1 MDSKIEDQN
10 SHRCKPP
17 ERRAKWNAYDN
28 TIIRLNDLGRGIF
41 GDRALARNIDDR
53 ALLGQSIVLFNVS
66 ARSEGRKKLDQPES
80 RR

>member
-28 TIIRLNDLGRGIF
+28 AIIRLNDLGRGFF
-41 GDRALARNIDDR
+41 GDRALARNVDDR
-53 ALLGQSIVLFNVS
+53 AFLGQSIVLFDVP
-66 ARSEGRKKLDQPES
+66 ARRERKKKPDQPES